1 MSVVVLSKASGFCP
15 ACNQTVKFLTV
26 RGIPFK
32 EIKVD
37 KDSSEFVKVSEETGT
52 RNVPIILPNGLDNL
66 DGMFTG
72 FRPDKLRK
80 LVRGVS

>member
-1 MSVVVLSKASGFCP
+1 MSVVVLSKAKGFCP

-37 KDSSEFVKVSEETGT
+37 KDSPEFIKVSEETGT

-72 FRPDKLRK
+72 FRPDRLREIA
-80 LVRGVS
+80 RG

>member
-1 MSVVVLSKASGFCP
+1 MSVVVLSKAEGFCP
-15 ACNQTVKFLTV
+15 ACNQTIKFLV
-26 RGIPFK
+26 SKGIPFK
-32 EIKVD
+32 EIKVNGE
-37 KDSSEFVKVSEETGT
+37 SSEIIKVSEETGT

-80 LVRGVS
+80 LARR